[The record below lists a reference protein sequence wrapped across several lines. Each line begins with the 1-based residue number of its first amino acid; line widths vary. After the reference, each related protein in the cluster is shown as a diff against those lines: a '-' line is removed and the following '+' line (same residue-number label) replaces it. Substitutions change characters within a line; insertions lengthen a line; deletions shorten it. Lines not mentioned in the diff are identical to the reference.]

1 MKQDIQM
8 KGVIDAKNDDEVE
21 INLKKL
27 AMKKQLWRQNQM

>member
-27 AMKKQLWRQNQM
+27 AMKKQL

>member
-21 INLKKL
+21 INLKKIP
-27 AMKKQLWRQNQM
+27 MKKQLWMQNQM